1 MGLRLRERTDIALVA
16 VISLATNFA
25 YFFYAAADYFFPDSF
40 TYLTPARNL
49 LHGLGFINSDGVIET
64 LRTPGYPL
72 FLAAFGLHVA
82 PVIVFQHL
90 LNVALAVA
98 IYLLVIRRLGS
109 RLIALTA
116 AILFAID
123 TPTLHYANKILTE
136 TFFTAILF
144 AVFVL
149 VVYAR
154 KLPLAGVL
162 TGLLVLIRPVAIV
175 YFIVVMLCLALRRVR
190 MRTIAVYAA
199 LALALPLSWQLRNL
213 HHTGVFTISSIGG
226 INLMAY
232 RAAGVLAIEDD
243 GDFDSDLTSEMQGLQ
258 TDADTEIEARLH
270 IPDAEELPDAVRS
283 KYYSQFALR
292 VLRQHPRAAV
302 MLTLRGLLVNFFDSR
317 WDAMEVV
324 SRFPMTIVQHG
335 LDAYTACCFVFAV
348 IGAAALWRR
357 DRDLAMLTI
366 ATIIYFLLISA
377 GGEAEAR
384 FRVPVIPQYMIAAA
398 CGVEAVK
405 RGLGVARPISETRSS
420 T

>member
-1 MGLRLRERTDIALVA
+1 MRRWTDIALVA
-16 VISLATNFA
+16 AVSLATNFV
-25 YFFYAAADYFFPDSF
+25 YFFYAAADHFYPDSF

-49 LHGLGFINSDGVIET
+49 LHGLGFTIANGVIDT

-72 FLAAFGLHVA
+72 LLAAFGLHVV

-90 LNVALAVA
+90 LTAAVA
-98 IYLLVIRRLGS
+98 IALYLLVIKRLGS
-109 RLIALTA
+109 RFMALTA

-123 TPTLHYANKILTE
+123 TPTLHYANKILSE
-136 TFFTAILF
+136 TFFTAVLF

-149 VVYAR
+149 VVYACN
-154 KLPLAGVL
+154 LPLAGVL

-199 LALALPLSWQLRNL
+199 LALVLPVSWQLRNL
-213 HHTGVFTISSIGG
+213 HHTGVFTISSISGV
-226 INLMAY
+226 NLLGY

-243 GDFDSDLTSEMQGLQ
+243 GDFDSDLASEMKGLQ
-258 TDADTEIEARLH
+258 ADADTEIEARLR
-270 IPDAEELPDAVRS
+270 IPDAERLPDAVRG

-302 MLTLRGLLVNFFDSR
+302 MLTLRGLLVNVFDSQ
-317 WDAMEVV
+317 WDEMEGV
-324 SRFPMTIVQHG
+324 SRFPATIVQRG
-335 LDAYTACCFVFAV
+335 LDAFAACCFVFAV

-366 ATIIYFLLISA
+366 ATIVYFLLISA

-398 CGVEAVK
+398 CGVEAVRRS
-405 RGLGVARPISETRSS
+405 RGLAVARSRGV
-420 T
+420 

>member
-1 MGLRLRERTDIALVA
+1 MRRWTDIALVA

-49 LHGLGFINSDGVIET
+49 LRGLGFVNSDGVIET

-72 FLAAFGLHVA
+72 LLASFGLHVA

-109 RLIALTA
+109 RFIALTA
-116 AILFAID
+116 AILFAVD

-136 TFFTAILF
+136 TFFTAVLF

-154 KLPLAGVL
+154 KLPLAGAL

-175 YFIVVMLCLALRRVR
+175 YFIVVMLCLAVRRVR
-190 MRTIAVYAA
+190 MRTIVVYAA
-199 LALALPLSWQLRNL
+199 LALVLPLSWQLRNL
-213 HHTGVFTISSIGG
+213 HQTGVFTISSIGG

-243 GDFDSDLTSEMQGLQ
+243 GDFDSDLTSEMQGLHA
-258 TDADTEIEARLH
+258 DADTEIEARLH
-270 IPDAEELPDAVRS
+270 IPDAEELPDAMRS

-292 VLRQHPRAAV
+292 VLRQHPRATV

-357 DRDLAMLTI
+357 DRDLAVLTI
-366 ATIIYFLLISA
+366 ATIVYFLLISA

-398 CGVEAVK
+398 CGVEAVR
-405 RGLGVARPISETRSS
+405 RGLGVSRLRGLAAAENE
-420 T
+420 